1 MYQMKED
8 EVLSLLQTLRQ
19 IRQKSGELIALLE
32 HITQLQNKDVSTNDI
47 YNPDDYLEL
56 MGKHQPPPNSE
67 REMARPIHNM
77 SEKEAQNVL

>member
-32 HITQLQNKDVSTNDI
+32 HIAQLQNKDVSAKEI

-56 MGKHQPPPNSE
+56 IGKHQSPHNSE

-77 SEKEAQNVL
+77 SEKEAPNVS